1 VRRAL
6 SLAAGLLF
14 AAGAQAAD
22 GWSGLW
28 HTPDQRGEQLMRQ
41 GDAAAAAQTY
51 SDPRRKAYAEL
62 QAGDY
67 AAAAKGFDG
76 FDDSDA
82 QYNRGNALAHAGDL
96 QQALKAYDAALTRN
110 PDNRDAKHNRDLVEQ
125 ALKQQQSKQQQSPN
139 QQQKDQQQKDQ
150 QQKDQQQQSQGGDQ
164 SQSGKDGKQDQ
175 PGQDRKDQQGQQ
187 NQQQADTGNG
197 KQGQQN
203 SPAQQQQDQAGQGA
217 QQDQDKAKEAEQARR
232 DAASSLD
239 RQPQQQPSQ
248 QPASQAAQ
256 QQAGDGARG
265 GEQRDN
271 PLAAKPATEQQ
282 LAQEQWL
289 RRIPDDPGG
298 LLRRKFMIE
307 HMMRQKGQ
315 QQDQQP

>member
-175 PGQDRKDQQGQQ
+175 PGQDRKDQQGSKISSRRIR
-187 NQQQADTGNG
+187 ATASRASRIHPR
-197 KQGQQN
+197 N
-203 SPAQQQQDQAGQGA
+203 SSRIRPGRARSRIRT
-217 QQDQDKAKEAEQARR
+217 KPRKRSRR
-232 DAASSLD
+232 DAMRPAASIASRSSSHRSSPPARPRSSRPATAHAAASSVTI
-239 RQPQQQPSQ
+239 RWRPNPPPSSSWRRSNGCG
-248 QPASQAAQ
+248 ASRTIRAACC
-256 QQAGDGARG
+256 GASS
-265 GEQRDN
+265 
-271 PLAAKPATEQQ
+271 
-282 LAQEQWL
+282 
-289 RRIPDDPGG
+289 
-298 LLRRKFMIE
+298 
-307 HMMRQKGQ
+307 
-315 QQDQQP
+315 